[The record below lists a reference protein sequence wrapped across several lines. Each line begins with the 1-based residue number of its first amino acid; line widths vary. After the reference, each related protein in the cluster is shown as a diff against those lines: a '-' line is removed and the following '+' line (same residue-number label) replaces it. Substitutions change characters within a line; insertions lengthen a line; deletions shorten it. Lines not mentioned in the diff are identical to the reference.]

1 VPPVLITPN
10 GVDITLRVIHDAPYL
25 PTSENDACPSTPEFA
40 VANILRTCGLLDESQ
55 SSHGLFDE
63 HHPSPMSEASIA
75 TGTGFPGAP
84 RCSRSSD
91 AHRDDVGLPGA
102 PDAPEIPH
110 DRPPAPSPDAV
121 WEEGIGW
128 VEGGPVPQGARG
140 QRLTKAMKGL
150 RMVLGFSVRRGST
163 FVPLPPRSLTS

>member
-1 VPPVLITPN
+1 MPPVLITPN

-91 AHRDDVGLPGA
+91 AHRDDVGLRA
-102 PDAPEIPH
+102 
-110 DRPPAPSPDAV
+110 
-121 WEEGIGW
+121 
-128 VEGGPVPQGARG
+128 
-140 QRLTKAMKGL
+140 L
-150 RMVLGFSVRRGST
+150 RMLPRFPMTAHQHPLPMMFGRRG
-163 FVPLPPRSLTS
+163 